1 MSKKKRKKVVAQD
14 SVYKA
19 PIESTGFVNTMDEV
33 ISVKRALDGYSNVP
47 ANLGAGANN
56 LVQTANYVMERFTWD
71 YYTLNILFRDN
82 WIAKAI
88 IEKPANEMLKNGFSI
103 HSQIEPDKIDKIMN
117 IWQKTKTQN
126 KFLKCLKW
134 ARLYGG
140 CLLIPMIENQGD
152 LSKPLD
158 YETIMPD
165 SYKGCFTVDRWSG
178 VSPSIELV
186 DNITDPDFGQPEY
199 YDVSDNT
206 TGKTFR
212 IHHSRVIKM
221 IGREMPYWEE
231 IAETYWG
238 ASELEHVYTELKKRD
253 DTSANISF
261 LIFLANIRV
270 FKMEG
275 MSQML
280 SIGDQQ
286 AAQRVYETMKTMN
299 HLMCNTG
306 TLAIDKEEDFAMH
319 GYSFTGIND
328 VYESFMLD
336 ISGAAEIPVDKLF
349 GRSPSGFNSGA
360 ETLQNYYDTIDEKRE
375 TYVRE
380 PLEKIVKIIT
390 MSALGEIPD
399 DIEID
404 FNPVRRP
411 SDLEKSDLA
420 QKNAQPIFDAY
431 AGGLIG
437 KGTALKELKQQ
448 SDITGLWTNITDEM
462 IQEAYNEDKR
472 RETEEN
478 ENRNELMAAALGD
491 DNNVSQKEASESSID
506 ESYKNAGFK

>member
-478 ENRNELMAAALGD
+478 ESRNELMAAALGD
-491 DNNVSQKEASESSID
+491 DNNVSQKEANESSID